1 MDDRE
6 RYILA
11 RLRPHGLTGAPTV
24 SGFYHPDDQALMRD
38 MERRGL
44 VRTWPGEGKDRGL
57 LLATLKANPPQLT
70 AIDGK
75 TS

>member
-11 RLRPHGLTGAPTV
+11 RLRLHGLTGAPTV
-24 SGFYHPDDQALMRD
+24 SGFYHPDDQALLRD

-44 VRTWPGEGKDRGL
+44 IRTWPGEGKDRGL
-57 LLATLKANPPQLT
+57 LLATLKSNPPQLT
-70 AIDGK
+70 VIEGK
-75 TS
+75 TP